1 MSNVMYYRLT
11 DELIPVFYKKICFHC
26 NNETQ
31 FLMTQQDYD
40 RWKIDGEYIQNV
52 FPEEPADIR
61 EWMIS
66 GTHPK
71 CWDQMFLEK
80 ELD

>member
-1 MSNVMYYRLT
+1 
-11 DELIPVFYKKICFHC
+11 
-26 NNETQ
+26 
-31 FLMTQQDYD
+31 MTQQDYD

-66 GTHPK
+66 GTHPR
-71 CWDQMFLEK
+71 CWDEMFPE
-80 ELD
+80 EDLD